1 MHQYQKILA
10 ANDIYSYRRYLQK
23 ILVLTGILL
32 FSFYNNTAY
41 ANPFATPDNFD
52 AASCPTGHKK
62 YTIAN
67 TASTAPS
74 LNSWIAGERSRT
86 FTFNESSGNKTFT
99 ISFPLL
105 IDTNN
110 SDGTVPFYG
119 SNNGVSSN
127 AINLVHNSTQVQ
139 TDHTLDVSINR
150 PVSKVG
156 YKIQDLDSTT
166 VRVNV
171 GPWWFPIY
179 EDRAPYIEQVD
190 VSANN
195 GRLTFNDIFHNI
207 NEGINIVTAKEGQN
221 CSTGQ
226 CTIDATWGYKTA
238 DSVVNL
244 KHSNEKRETS
254 GVHATGYSDFYFCLA
269 PPKVLVKK
277 VLAGNRINDTDT
289 NRDQFELSINRGTTA
304 VNTVTT
310 TGSGSAVTNNNNRNA
325 ISIAE
330 NTSYTITE
338 KVRNGANG
346 TTLGEIAN
354 YNATYTCTNA
364 TTGSTTVMPTADMTY
379 NAANKTRSFTLA
391 NATYGDEITCTI
403 TNNPASYTFSG
414 TVFNDNGG
422 IAASEANRQNI
433 STLFTNNKQYFN
445 GQLDAGELGIYE
457 NGLRVKLTDCDG
469 RTLDNKSVDVLSSG
483 SDIGKYSITV
493 SGNKL
498 VDGTGNNL
506 TKICLVEEEPQ
517 SWKYSVDTTTNTREI
532 TLVPGVYNYANLNFG
547 EVEPHNTA
555 LVLIKSQHIHN
566 CDENFTYPTNV
577 GNADDLEIGFGEQA
591 ANNVIPGKCI
601 AYRVTA
607 YNRGHVE
614 LENIQIKD
622 TLQTEPV
629 ASTFHFPLPI
639 GNPASINPY
648 INSLPKDTITSKPF
662 NLLGV
667 QSSTNVP
674 QATLYFNTKYGSTIS
689 N

>member
-1 MHQYQKILA
+1 MILLLNSNEVLA
-10 ANDIYSYRRYLQK
+10 ADP
-23 ILVLTGILL
+23 
-32 FSFYNNTAY
+32 
-41 ANPFATPDNFD
+41 NPFESSPTSEL
-52 AASCPTGHKK
+52 ASCPMNHKM
-62 YTIAN
+62 YYIGAN
-67 TASTAPS
+67 PPISTTSKPVSSQALNWTAGNA
-74 LNSWIAGERSRT
+74 NRA
-86 FTFNESSGNKTFT
+86 FTFAEGSGNKIFR
-99 ISFPLL
+99 IDFPLIL
-105 IDTNN
+105 DKND
-110 SDGTVPFYG
+110 SEGTVPFYG
-119 SNNGVSSN
+119 SISGSTSF
-127 AINLVHNSTQVQ
+127 ALNLVHNSTA
-139 TDHTLDVSINR
+139 TITNHTLNISINR
-150 PVSKVG
+150 SVSKAG
-156 YKIQDLDSTT
+156 YKIQDLDSLT
-166 VRVNV
+166 VQINT
-171 GPWWFPIY
+171 GTWWWPNY
-179 EDRAPYIEQVD
+179 VQRTPYIEQVD

-195 GRLTFNDIFHNI
+195 GRLTFNNIFHNA
-207 NEGINIVTAKEGQN
+207 NNPAPNTSIVTGIKGSN
-221 CSTGQ
+221 CSNGE
-226 CTIDATWGYKTA
+226 CNIDASWGYKA
-238 DSVVNL
+238 ANSPLNL
-244 KHSNEKRETS
+244 KHNNTLNETS
-254 GVHATGYSDFYFCLA
+254 GAHAVGYSDFYFCLA
-269 PPKVLVKK
+269 PPKLIVKK
-277 VLAGNRINDTDT
+277 QLSGNRVNNSANNT
-289 NRDQFELSINRGTTA
+289 DQFEISINRGTSTLGSY
-304 VNTVTT
+304 TT
-310 TGSGSAVTNNNNRNA
+310 TGSNATVTNASSEA
-325 ISIAE
+325 ISLAE

-338 KVRNGANG
+338 KVRNGTNG

-354 YNATYTCTNA
+354 YTASYSCTNA
-364 TTGSTTVMPTADMTY
+364 TTGSTTVMPTTAMTY
-379 NAANKTRSFTLA
+379 DAAAKTRSFTLA

-422 IAASEANRQNI
+422 IDASEDNRQNI
-433 STLFTNNKQYFN
+433 STLFTGNKQYFN

-547 EVEPHNTA
+547 EVEPYNTA

-566 CDENFTYPTNV
+566 CDENFIYPTNV

-629 ASTFHFPLPI
+629 ASTFHFPLPV

-648 INSLPKDTITSKPF
+648 NNSLPKDTITSKPF